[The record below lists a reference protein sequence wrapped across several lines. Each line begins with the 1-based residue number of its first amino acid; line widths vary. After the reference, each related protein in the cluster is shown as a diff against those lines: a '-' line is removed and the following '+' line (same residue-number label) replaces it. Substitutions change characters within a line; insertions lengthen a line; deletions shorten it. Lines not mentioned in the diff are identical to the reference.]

1 MNVLAKRTTRT
12 DEVLEGKFIRRVL
25 EETAKEIDET
35 QRKAMQ
41 GFNSDFW
48 NNRAF
53 VITSNQLTLTHDKRI
68 RFVDM
73 KNRLRKDGSKT
84 RKKSYVVHNRIIMG
98 KYNYLVREL
107 AYGYTD
113 AVKAELGS
121 LED

>member
-1 MNVLAKRTTRT
+1 MKVLANRTTRT
-12 DEVLEGKFIRRVL
+12 DEVMQGKFIRRVL
-25 EETAKEIDET
+25 EETAKEIDQA

-41 GFNSDFW
+41 GFTSDFW
-48 NNRAF
+48 NNRTF
-53 VITSNQLTLTHDKRI
+53 VISTNQMTLTHDRRI

-84 RKKSYVVHNRIIMG
+84 RKKSYVVHNRIIMS

-107 AYGYTD
+107 AYGYSD
-113 AVKAELGS
+113 AIRVELRD